1 MEKRLIDAQL
11 WSRGDGQLNEQDC
24 NDAWQVLS
32 RLGAPYRFAG
42 RSCDGLW
49 EYLIIHPKTG
59 DVVATGR
66 GELSPLAMCEAA
78 LAARKVLGA
87 Q

>member
-11 WSRGDGQLNEQDC
+11 WSSGDGQLKDRDC

-42 RSCDGLW
+42 KSFDGRY
-49 EYLIIHPKTG
+49 EYLILHPKTG
-59 DVVATGR
+59 DVIATGR
-66 GELSPLAMCEAA
+66 GESTAQAMCEAA
-78 LAARKVLGA
+78 LAGKKILSA
-87 Q
+87 